1 MKAKESPHPQWATKF
16 REKNTELRKING
28 KYYLYSVKSEYN
40 KDKKRSVKKT
50 LGILGSIT
58 QEQGFI
64 PSDKKLLKDKAL
76 EIPNVDIKMYGVYNL
91 FRSLLAEEFESLHEV
106 FNKDIV
112 DVLLSVSMF
121 RWSFQS
127 PIKRMQYLHS
137 HDFCS
142 QEMAISGINDK
153 TISATLKFVGE
164 NRDAVVR
171 WMRSRIKP
179 DTTMEQK
186 KSCDF
191 VMMDST
197 AVTTVSENLFVNAK
211 GYNPN
216 HSFDEQIR
224 LMYIFSAQKK
234 HPVYYKLIN
243 GNITDV
249 TSMKQCVEELDI
261 ENVVFIADKGFYS
274 KKNVKGL
281 KKHKLHYIIPLYRNN
296 SMIDY
301 SILLKANYKK
311 EIKNFFEYQ
320 GRIIWYYEYKKE
332 GEKLITYLDERL
344 RVEEEQDYLI
354 RIKTHPEEYTQEK
367 FFKKIAHF
375 GTLTLINDLPIEH
388 TAAELYEAYKQR
400 NEIEIMFDAYKNVID
415 ADKMYMQNRYVLEGW
430 LTANF
435 IAMIAYYRLFQ
446 RLKQAKL
453 LTKYSPKDIVEISK
467 SIFQTKINNKWRRSE
482 ITAKITAIFKKI
494 EIEYLN

>member
-1 MKAKESPHPQWATKF
+1 MKTKESPHPQWATRF

-40 KDKKRSVKKT
+40 KDRKRSVKKT

-76 EIPNVDIKMYGVYNL
+76 EIPHVDIKMYGVYNL

-112 DVLLSVSMF
+112 DILLCVSMF
-121 RWSFQS
+121 RWSFQA

-142 QEMAISGINDK
+142 QEMATSGINDK
-153 TISATLKFVGE
+153 TISSTLNFIGE
-164 NRDAVVR
+164 NRDAVLR
-171 WMRSRIKP
+171 WMRSRLMQ
-179 DTTMEQK
+179 DSAMSQK
-186 KSCDF
+186 QSCDF

-224 LMYIFSAQKK
+224 LMYIFSAQRKQ
-234 HPVYYKLIN
+234 PVYYKLIN

-249 TSMKQCVEELDI
+249 TSMKQCVEELGI
-261 ENVVFIADKGFYS
+261 EKVVFIADKGFYS
-274 KKNVKGL
+274 KKNIEEL
-281 KKHKLHYIIPLYRNN
+281 KNNKLHYIIPLYRNN
-296 SMIDY
+296 SLIDY

-311 EIKNFFEYQ
+311 EIKNFFLYQ
-320 GRIIWYYEYKKE
+320 GRIIWYYEYDREGKK
-332 GEKLITYLDERL
+332 LTTYLDEKL
-344 RVEEEQDYLI
+344 RAEEEQDYLI
-354 RIKTHPEEYTQEK
+354 RTGTHPEEYTQEK
-367 FFKKIAHF
+367 FFEKIAHF
-375 GTLTLINDLPIEH
+375 GTMTLINDLPIEH
-388 TAAELYEAYKQR
+388 SASELYEAYKQR
-400 NEIEIMFDAYKNVID
+400 NEIEIMFDAYKNVMD

-467 SIFQTKINNKWRRSE
+467 SIFQTNINNKWRRSE
-482 ITAKITAIFKKI
+482 ITAKITAVFKKI